1 MGMTWKLKLIRVV
14 FALVIVAALA
24 MALAANYADVS
35 FDSLDS
41 LLGA

>member
-1 MGMTWKLKLIRVV
+1 MGMTWKLKVIRVV

-35 FDSLDS
+35 TDS

>member
-35 FDSLDS
+35 TDS